1 MAKTVYG
8 LGAFQGVDYR
18 NQISKLEDRIAKLEL
33 ELITARVTAIDQN
46 TGRISCQILSD
57 EPINNSTSSPDATS
71 FTPHLKNYPLIG
83 EIVLLIKSVSP
94 SYQDSVRSYSYYY
107 ISPLNLWNE
116 PNTNPLFFNNLT
128 TEEVVDDKTYQ
139 ESELGSSQKS
149 STTPPPNTKPGTY
162 FIEKGNI
169 LPLYS
174 FEGDIIF
181 EGRWGNTIRLGST
194 NTNSPIKSPW
204 SNLSKFNGDP
214 ITIIDN
220 TRSNTS
226 IESFSNDSSIWLT
239 STQKLPITGSSI
251 DYTSYTQN
259 PTPPEALNQ
268 YSNRPQ
274 IVLNSGRL
282 VFNTTQDHLILSSKK
297 TINLNS
303 VEGVN
308 VDTRGNFVIQA
319 PQVYLGDSE
328 DNLTQPVVLGDDLVS
343 LLNDILTDL
352 NTLTRSLQN
361 QVGVPVGT
369 PLAPTSLT
377 AQLVADKIPSYKRRV
392 GQLLSNTTRTAV

>member
-1 MAKTVYG
+1 MAKKFQYG
-8 LGAFQGVDYR
+8 LGGFKALNSTKNETLENRVSNLEVEIISGKVIDIDQPTGNILV
-18 NQISKLEDRIAKLEL
+18 QILGSETINLGNL
-33 ELITARVTAIDQN
+33 TVTA
-46 TGRISCQILSD
+46 
-57 EPINNSTSSPDATS
+57 SPLNP
-71 FTPHLKNYPLIG
+71 FIKNYPLIN
-83 EIVLLIKSVSP
+83 EVVLLFTSVSP
-94 SYQDSVRSYSYYY
+94 KYQDNPYATQYYY
-107 ISPLNLWNE
+107 QSPISVWNE
-116 PNTNPLFFNNLT
+116 VNSNPLPLP
-128 TEEVVDDKTYQ
+128 TENVSVPTQNKNYQ
-139 ESELGSSQKS
+139 EVEAGSTNKPS
-149 STTPPPNTKPGTY
+149 STTPEVFKPGTY
-162 FIEKGNI
+162 FVEKDNI
-169 LPLYS
+169 LPLYP
-174 FEGDIIF
+174 FEGDVIF

-204 SNLSKFNGDP
+204 SNLSQFNGDP

-220 TRSNTS
+220 TRSNTQL
-226 IESFSNDSSIWLT
+226 ESFSNDSSIWLT

-251 DYTSYTQN
+251 DYTSYAQN

-282 VFNTTQDHLILSSKK
+282 VFNTTQDHLMLSSKK